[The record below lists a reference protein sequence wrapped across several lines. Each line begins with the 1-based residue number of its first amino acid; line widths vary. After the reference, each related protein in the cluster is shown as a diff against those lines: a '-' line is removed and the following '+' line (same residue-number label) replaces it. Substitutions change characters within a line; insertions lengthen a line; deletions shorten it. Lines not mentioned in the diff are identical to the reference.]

1 MMDQHDFEVLL
12 VEDDDDDALI
22 MGKLLSRLGK
32 SVNHYRVV
40 RAPSLEKSLELLTQK
55 HFDLILLD
63 LQLPDSR
70 GLDTLRRLQPSAA
83 GVPIVVCSGITDENI
98 AADAVAGGAQDY
110 MMKDQ
115 MSPELFE
122 RVLRYALERRKIQE
136 LREEF
141 MGMVVH
147 ELRSPLTVSIE
158 GLRQILEGILGT
170 VSEDQRFFLDM
181 VLKNMERLN
190 LLIND
195 LLDLTKIEIGKMKLK
210 KTSFNMAALAQE
222 VCASFKQSIASRGLE
237 LQQVYPDPGIL
248 VEADREKISQVF
260 INLLSNALKFTPQG
274 TIRVG
279 IEDRGGAI
287 ECSVSDTG
295 AGIPEEGLEKLFNK
309 FEQFGHTP
317 AGGEKGTGLGLAICK
332 GIMTAHGG
340 SIRVESKAG
349 KGSKFIFSL
358 PKVHMPVT

>member
-1 MMDQHDFEVLL
+1 MTPQNFDVLL

-32 SVNHYRVV
+32 SENRYHVI
-40 RAPSLEKSLELLTQK
+40 RAESLEKTLENLTQK
-55 HFDLILLD
+55 RFDLILLD

-70 GLDTLRRLQPSAA
+70 GLDTLRKVQLSAG
-83 GVPIVVCSGITDENI
+83 GVPVVVCSGISDETT
-98 AADAVAGGAQDY
+98 AVDAVAAGAQDY
-110 MMKDQ
+110 MVKAQ
-115 MSPELFE
+115 MSPELLE

-210 KTSFNMAALAQE
+210 KTSFDMTALSQE
-222 VCASFKQSIASRGLE
+222 VCASFKQSLMTRGLE
-237 LQQVYPDPGIL
+237 LQQEYPVSPVEI
-248 VEADREKISQVF
+248 EADREKISQVF
-260 INLLSNALKFTPQG
+260 INLLSNALKFTQKG
-274 TIRVG
+274 SIQVIVKDLG
-279 IEDRGGAI
+279 NEI

-295 AGIPEEGLEKLFNK
+295 CGIPPEGVAKLFNK
-309 FEQFGHTP
+309 FEQFGHAP
-317 AGGEKGTGLGLAICK
+317 AGAEKGTGLGLAICK
-332 GIMTAHGG
+332 GIVTAHGG
-340 SIRVESKAG
+340 RIYAESKTGEGA
-349 KGSKFIFSL
+349 KFIFTL
-358 PKVHMPVT
+358 PKTHPAVTV